1 MKKMAVL
8 TASLVAA
15 FSILGA
21 GVVTQTTADA
31 KTTVAA
37 GSPSLSIN
45 NIYTTTT
52 KVTGKATKGVKIIV
66 ESSKKKVIA
75 TGTASKKTGA
85 YSVKIPKQKANTKL
99 YVYARNTSTKHYFY
113 RIMTVKKA
121 ATKTTTTTKKTSTKK
136 TTTKKSTSST
146 KKSTAANFKISTPTG
161 SWKSNSYKGW
171 SVKYVFSQKTGL
183 NEYVYYGKKVAHPLR
198 NATYSV
204 DAKTPTFWK
213 INVKAKNGTKS
224 TFYMRFTS
232 KKTFHIV
239 NSKNHA
245 IKSSVGKAPAA
256 NYTYKLQ

>member
-1 MKKMAVL
+1 MKKIAVL

-15 FSILGA
+15 LGFVGA
-21 GVVTQTTADA
+21 GMVNQTTASA

-45 NIYTTTT
+45 NIYTTST
-52 KVTGKATKGVKIIV
+52 KVTGKASKGVRIIV

-75 TGTASKKTGA
+75 TGTASKTTGA
-85 YSVKIPKQKANTKL
+85 YSVKIPKQKQNTKL
-99 YVYARNTSTKHYFY
+99 YVYARNSSTKRYFY
-113 RIMTVKKA
+113 RIMTVKSP
-121 ATKTTTTTKKTSTKK
+121 ATKTTTTTKKTTSK
-136 TTTKKSTSST
+136 TSTTKKTSST
-146 KKSTAANFKISTPTG
+146 KKSSAASFKISTPTG

-171 SVKYVFSQKTGL
+171 SIKYSFSQKTGL
-183 NEYVYYGKKVAHPLR
+183 NEYVYYGKKTAHPLR
-198 NATYSV
+198 NASYSV

-213 INVKAKNGTKS
+213 INVKAKGGAKS

-232 KKTFHIV
+232 KSTFHIV
-239 NSKNHA
+239 NSKNQA